1 MDYNAT
7 TPAREE
13 ILEILDQTVRES
25 YANPSSSHLPG
36 RRAKAVMDEARE
48 KTAEKLDVR
57 PSEIFFTSGGSESNN
72 LAIKGTAWKRQSG
85 HIISSEIEHPAVME
99 PCRFLES
106 RGFSVTYVPV
116 DASGRVDPNA
126 VAEAI
131 REDTILITIMW
142 ANNETGVIQ
151 PVEEI
156 SRIARMRGILFH
168 TDAVQA
174 FGKVPVDVVDNPID
188 MLSISGHKLYGPRG
202 VGVLYVRRAVR
213 LEALVHGGG
222 QERGVRGGTENL
234 PGIAAMAEACRLAA
248 EERDREAQR
257 IASLRDS
264 LEERILNRIPGTSI
278 NGNRSARIPNT
289 SNITFR
295 GAEGE
300 AVIFN
305 LDEFGIAASSA
316 SACAASHTEPSRVL
330 LAMGLSKEEADASV
344 RFSLGRWSEV
354 SHVERLLDVLPG
366 IIERLRSLTS
376 ESKPGDRANAG

>member
-1 MDYNAT
+1 
-7 TPAREE
+7 
-13 ILEILDQTVRES
+13 
-25 YANPSSSHLPG
+25 
-36 RRAKAVMDEARE
+36 
-48 KTAEKLDVR
+48 
-57 PSEIFFTSGGSESNN
+57 
-72 LAIKGTAWKRQSG
+72 
-85 HIISSEIEHPAVME
+85 
-99 PCRFLES
+99 
-106 RGFSVTYVPV
+106 
-116 DASGRVDPNA
+116 
-126 VAEAI
+126 
-131 REDTILITIMW
+131 MW

-168 TDAVQA
+168 TDAVQV
-174 FGKVPVDVVDNPID
+174 FGKIPVDVVDNPID

-234 PGIAAMAEACRLAA
+234 PGIVAMAEACRLAI

-264 LEERILNRIPGTSI
+264 FEERILNRIPGTSI

-300 AVIFN
+300 AVISN

-316 SACAASHTEPSRVL
+316 SACAARHTDPSRVL

-376 ESKPGDRANAG
+376 ESGPGDRTNAG